1 MRCCAIGGDVGA
13 DGGKGLGKAVSRQLL
28 LRGRIANH
36 DILRVDAAFGYA
48 ALAVALKAEADGLA
62 DLGGCGAGGQ
72 AAVAVGIGGGSAALG
87 RGMAAQA

>member
-1 MRCCAIGGDVGA
+1 MCRCVIGVDVRFHRRNGFCHCLA
-13 DGGKGLGKAVSRQLL
+13 ACVLL
-28 LRGRIANH
+28 HSRIAYH